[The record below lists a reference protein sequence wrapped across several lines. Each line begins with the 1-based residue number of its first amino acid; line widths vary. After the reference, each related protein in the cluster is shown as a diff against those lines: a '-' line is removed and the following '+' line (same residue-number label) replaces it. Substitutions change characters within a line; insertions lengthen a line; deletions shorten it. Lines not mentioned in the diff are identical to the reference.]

1 LALPTSFSVEGW
13 RGEQLAGA
21 LDVAG
26 SNSASE
32 EAAVAD
38 AVVAA
43 GQHVHERAADELG
56 GVERHSPEPVA
67 AFDAVVLPLT
77 PATTPDS
84 GAERGS
90 GQAKNRISPC
100 FSNDTG

>member
-1 LALPTSFSVEGW
+1 LPTSFSVEGW

-77 PATTPDS
+77 PQRRQILALSAGP
-84 GAERGS
+84 
-90 GQAKNRISPC
+90 NRRKIEFHSVFPTI
-100 FSNDTG
+100 TG